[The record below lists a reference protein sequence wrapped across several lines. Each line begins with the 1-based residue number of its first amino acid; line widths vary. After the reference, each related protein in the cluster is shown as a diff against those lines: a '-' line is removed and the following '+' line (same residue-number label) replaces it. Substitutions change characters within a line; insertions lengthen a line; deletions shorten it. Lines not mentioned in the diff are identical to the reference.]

1 VLLRRR
7 AETGLL
13 GGMMEVP
20 STEWRE
26 APWSADEAG
35 AQAPVTA
42 SWRPLPGMVRH
53 GFTHFRL
60 ELEVWTARAP
70 GGVAGAAGAAGAGLV
85 EGRWTRPGD
94 LGAVALPT
102 LMRKV
107 VGHALRAD
115 G

>member
-7 AETGLL
+7 AESGLL

-26 APWSADEAG
+26 APWGAEEAG
-35 AQAPVTA
+35 AQAPA
-42 SWRPLPGMVRH
+42 AAAWRPLPGVVRH

-60 ELEVWTARAP
+60 ELEVWAAP
-70 GGVAGAAGAAGAGLV
+70 TTGAAPAAA
-85 EGRWTRPGD
+85 GRWTRPED
-94 LGAVALPT
+94 LGAMALPT

-107 VGHALRAD
+107 VRLALQAD

>member
-7 AETGLL
+7 AESGLL

-26 APWSADEAG
+26 APWSAEEAG
-35 AQAPVTA
+35 AQAPA
-42 SWRPLPGMVRH
+42 AAAWRPLPGVVRH

-60 ELEVWTARAP
+60 ELEVWAAP
-70 GGVAGAAGAAGAGLV
+70 APAAATGAAPAPAPAAA
-85 EGRWTRPGD
+85 GRWTRPED
-94 LGAVALPT
+94 LGALALPT

-107 VGHALRAD
+107 VRLALQA
-115 G
+115 GG